1 MYGCETWSLTLKKEH
16 RVRVLENGVL
26 RRIFVPNREEVA
38 GGWKRLYNE
47 IHNFYTSPNII
58 MGDQT
63 WKVRWARHV
72 ACMEN
77 KRKAYEIVIEKL
89 KETDHLEDPGIGAK
103 IILE

>member
-58 MGDQT
+58 R
-63 WKVRWARHV
+63 VIRHG
-72 ACMEN
+72 
-77 KRKAYEIVIEKL
+77 R
-89 KETDHLEDPGIGAK
+89 
-103 IILE
+103 